1 VTRPV
6 RLTAL
11 AETDIARAQDDYE
24 AREPGLGQRFAAQ
37 VASTL
42 IRIGQNPFQSQ
53 ILPDASETRRAS
65 VRNFRYGV

>member
-1 VTRPV
+1 MTRPV

-65 VRNFRYGV
+65 VRNFPYGV